1 MDKLYV
7 AVGECLRGH
16 YVIFLRGIGNVY
28 RILAH
33 DDRKTFLDI
42 VNDNLPKDQGKY
54 ALEIEKYMELTATE
68 FRVEL
73 YRDATNA
80 VMKAYE
86 TYKDQDFLQ
95 YKDMPVVR
103 YIYAPETFGKKA
115 ENAYFRH
122 LAKRHQ

>member
-54 ALEIEKYMELTATE
+54 ALDIEKYRE
-68 FRVEL
+68 
-73 YRDATNA
+73 ATNA

-86 TYKDQDFLQ
+86 TYTDKDFLQ
-95 YKDMPVVR
+95 YKDLPVVK